1 MRLDHEQQML
11 AMYRAIVANILR
23 NAPLT
28 STLELLIRGIEEQD
42 DSLSAA
48 ILLFPEEDQT
58 GEKTQFIVSGLH
70 PECVQAIR
78 RLSADPSELHADADS
93 HEHLSQTLEQSL
105 HWQQLTQIAEQ
116 FQLSARVVL
125 PLLNSNET
133 MFGMLFI
140 FVPAAQ
146 TLSPEQH
153 QLIAETARLAVM
165 PVAHDRQQRK
175 ILTATLAARQSEA
188 SMSRMALAIEG
199 SATGIW
205 DRNIVTGEIHYSPGW
220 KALLGYAEHEV
231 THHIEDSYQRVHPDD
246 LASVRATMQAHFEG
260 LTKQYV
266 VEHRV
271 RCKDG
276 SYRWISSR
284 GKVVSRD
291 ENGKPLRMIGT
302 TTDITTMRMLSESL
316 QESVDL
322 VTCLTNE
329 VPGLAYQYRLSADGD
344 EYFSYVSEGV
354 RDIYELTP
362 EQMQMH
368 DSVERIH
375 SLIHA
380 DDLDQYRAA
389 IMNSADALQHLHLEY
404 RVSLPQQGLRWC
416 QMVARP
422 RRLPDGGTLWHGLIT
437 DVTEHKRIESELQEF
452 ATIDFLTQMPNRRY
466 FMGRMEQELARI
478 QRSNS
483 KPCAVLMC
491 DLDYFKVI
499 NDTYGHAVGDMV
511 LKHFASILHSALRK
525 SDAAGRVGGEE
536 FAVILSG
543 ADLNDAQMFA
553 QRIQKQLQDNP
564 VKANHHLIPVTVSI
578 GITMMTS
585 DDLDV
590 DAPLSR
596 SDMALYRAK
605 ENGRNCFAIT
615 DV

>member
-11 AMYRAIVANILR
+11 AMYRATVANILR
-23 NAPLT
+23 NAPLA
-28 STLELLIRGIEEQD
+28 STLESLIRGIEEQD

-48 ILLFPEEDQT
+48 ILLFPEEESSTNAAQL
-58 GEKTQFIVSGLH
+58 IVSGLH
-70 PECVQAIR
+70 PECAQAIKKM
-78 RLSADPSELHADADS
+78 SAQSSEFVADADD
-93 HEHLSQTLEQSL
+93 HERLSQSLEGSA
-105 HWQQLTQIAEQ
+105 HWQQLSAVSQQ
-116 FQLSARVVL
+116 YQLHPRVVL
-125 PLLNSNET
+125 PLLNSDET
-133 MFGMLFI
+133 MFGMLFV
-140 FVPAAQ
+140 FVQ
-146 TLSPEQH
+146 TESPLSTQQH
-153 QLIAETARLAVM
+153 QLISEAARLAVM

-175 ILTATLAARQSEA
+175 ILTATLAARQSED

-205 DRNIVTGEIHYSPGW
+205 DRNIVTGEIHYSSGW
-220 KALLGYAEHEV
+220 KALLGYADHEV
-231 THHIEDSYQRVHPDD
+231 THRIEDSYQRVHPED
-246 LASVRATMQAHFEG
+246 LPAVRATMQAHFDG
-260 LTKQYV
+260 KTKQYA

-271 RCKDG
+271 LCKDG

-291 ENGKPLRMIGT
+291 DNGKPLRMIGT

-362 EQMQMH
+362 EQMQMN
-368 DSVERIH
+368 DSVERVH
-375 SLIHA
+375 RLIHA
-380 DDLDQYRAA
+380 DDLDHYRVA
-389 IMNSADALQHLHLEY
+389 IMNSAEALQHLHLEY
-404 RVSLPQQGLRWC
+404 RVSLPRQGLRWR

-452 ATIDFLTQMPNRRY
+452 ATIDFLTQMPNRRH

-478 QRSNS
+478 QRANS

-511 LKHFASILHSALRK
+511 LKHFASILHNALRK

-543 ADLNDAQMFA
+543 ANLDDAQMFA

-564 VKANHHLIPVTVSI
+564 VQTNHHQIPVTVSI
-578 GITMMTS
+578 GITMMNS

-605 ENGRNCFAIT
+605 ENGRNQYAIAE
-615 DV
+615 V